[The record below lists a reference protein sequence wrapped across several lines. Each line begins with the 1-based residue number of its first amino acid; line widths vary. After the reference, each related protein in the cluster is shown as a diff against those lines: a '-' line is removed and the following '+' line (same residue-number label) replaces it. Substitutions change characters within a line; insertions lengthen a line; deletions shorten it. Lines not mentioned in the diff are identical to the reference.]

1 MSMAYARGVPVER
14 VRNLHAEC
22 LGKKGSGS
30 AKMNGDS
37 KIKGSPLEA
46 STPQEFWR
54 RTTHKLTAPA
64 RDFAGSHARAP
75 FLKPIAENAQEGQNG
90 ESKLSCAR

>member
-1 MSMAYARGVPVER
+1 
-14 VRNLHAEC
+14 
-22 LGKKGSGS
+22 
-30 AKMNGDS
+30 MNGDS
-37 KIKGSPLEA
+37 KIKGLPLEA

-64 RDFAGSHARAP
+64 HFADSHARAP
-75 FLKPIAENAQEGQNG
+75 FLKPIEENTQEGQNG